1 MDRSGKRFDMAY
13 SFMHSLRQV
22 PFEEALARTRAA
34 LQAQGFGIPVEM
46 DTRALFKAKLGQ
58 ESENRVI
65 LGACLAAVAFE
76 ALKQEPELAVLLPCN
91 VVVREVPGGCEVTA
105 VSPEAL
111 FGLTEKGDPAYAR
124 VVGDKLKAALVSL
137 S

>member
-1 MDRSGKRFDMAY
+1 MDYALKCFLKKV
-13 SFMHSLRQV
+13 SF
-22 PFEEALARTRAA
+22 EDALASARAA

-46 DTRALFKAKLGQ
+46 DTKALFKAKLGQ
-58 ESENRVI
+58 ESESRVI

-105 VSPEAL
+105 VSPVVL
-111 FGLTEKGDPAYAR
+111 FGLTGKVDPTYAR
-124 VVGDKLKAALVSL
+124 VVEDKLKAALASL